1 MVLQCSV
8 SYLTVCGNKCY
19 FKDSINTSIVLSRS
33 SGDANVARNKLTVAG
48 DVVYKAEK
56 QM

>member
-1 MVLQCSV
+1 MVLQYSV

-19 FKDSINTSIVLSRS
+19 FKDSVNTSIVLSRS
-33 SGDANVARNKLTVAG
+33 SGDANVARNKLTVAVG
-48 DVVYKAEK
+48 VAYKAEK